1 MGPGVRFVASAAL
14 ASLALAVVVP
24 FTPQASGAADVPT
37 HHVRGSVTVEPGGY
51 VEDIYLHLTD
61 AEGYTIGEATVSGAD
76 GTFDM
81 EEVEDGGPYTL
92 SMSAEPDY
100 DWRRQYYLDTYFR
113 SEAAP
118 ITVAGADVDLQ
129 PMQLHRMHEVHGTVV
144 ADGHPVTWMRVTA
157 YPAGPGV
164 TTYSSGLSTTTD
176 EEDGT
181 YSLMLPP
188 GVWKIRF
195 DGVSNDLDN
204 DLVERWA
211 PEWYDDVSSF
221 AEAAP
226 VAVPA
231 VAELGTTTLSRG
243 GAIAG
248 AVTDAAT
255 GLPVRKVDVQVV
267 DADNRF
273 RGTSVTRNDG
283 SYSVGMLAS
292 GAYKVKVEDKQA
304 HAFATEYWDN
314 AATSAAATPVPVHAD
329 GTTGGIDVSLD
340 AVPPPDPSA
349 VKLSGVVTDQAGV
362 PVRGVAV
369 SAQATC
375 GSAAAVAYTD
385 QSGRYA
391 FTGLTAPTY
400 RLRFSDDYGEQGR

>member
-231 VAELGTTTLSRG
+231 VAEPVRRPCRGAARSPERSRMPPQDCRSGRSTSRSSTPTTASAAPLSRATTAATRSGCSPAVLTRSRWRTSRHTRSPRSTGTTQRPALRPLRCRSTP
-243 GAIAG
+243 
-248 AVTDAAT
+248 T
-255 GLPVRKVDVQVV
+255 GRPVASMCPWTPSHRP
-267 DADNRF
+267 
-273 RGTSVTRNDG
+273 TR
-283 SYSVGMLAS
+283 
-292 GAYKVKVEDKQA
+292 
-304 HAFATEYWDN
+304 
-314 AATSAAATPVPVHAD
+314 P
-329 GTTGGIDVSLD
+329 
-340 AVPPPDPSA
+340 
-349 VKLSGVVTDQAGV
+349 
-362 PVRGVAV
+362 R
-369 SAQATC
+369 
-375 GSAAAVAYTD
+375 
-385 QSGRYA
+385 
-391 FTGLTAPTY
+391 
-400 RLRFSDDYGEQGR
+400 